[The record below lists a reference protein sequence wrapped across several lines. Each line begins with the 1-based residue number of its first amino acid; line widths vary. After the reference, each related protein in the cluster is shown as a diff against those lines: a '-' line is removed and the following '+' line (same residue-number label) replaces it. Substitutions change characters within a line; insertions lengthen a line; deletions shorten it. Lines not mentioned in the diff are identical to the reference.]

1 MVNFYSTF
9 RAVKE
14 LKLAL
19 LLQLKQCGG
28 FMKINTLLI
37 TFICVSLISTTVWP
51 ISYSANDVTRNHVN
65 TISKMIKVVQPD
77 LNNSDRNRI
86 AYSLYMTTKKYKVD
100 PKIMIAII
108 GTESDFRN
116 EKVSTTG
123 DLSLAQINAK
133 VWDKEFI
140 RLGFDKLNSKR
151 LKTDETYALSKMAE
165 ILNIL
170 KARHAKKDNQWF
182 ARYHSHTKKYKNIY
196 TLKVEK
202 RMRMIA
208 SIN

>member
-1 MVNFYSTF
+1 
-9 RAVKE
+9 
-14 LKLAL
+14 
-19 LLQLKQCGG
+19 
-28 FMKINTLLI
+28 MKIQTLII
-37 TFICVSLISTTVWP
+37 TFICVSLISTSVWP
-51 ISYSANDVTRNHVN
+51 VSHSSHDITRTQVN
-65 TISKMIKVVQPD
+65 AISKMIKIVQPD
-77 LNNSDRNRI
+77 LNNSTRNRI
-86 AYSLYMTTKKYKVD
+86 AYSLYMTSNKYKVD

-133 VWDKEFI
+133 VWDREFT

-151 LKTDETYALSKMAE
+151 LKTDENYALSKMAE
-165 ILNIL
+165 ILTIL
-170 KARHAKKDNQWF
+170 KSRHAKKDTQWF
-182 ARYHSHTKKYKNIY
+182 ARYHSHTKKYKSIY
-196 TLKVEK
+196 SVKVEK